1 MLLHLPGPE
10 DLFFKKF
17 DSKGQNKVSDVSQSG
32 KKARKALFQKT
43 DWEAE
48 DTGESGNTLSSLA
61 GPIRGGPATKKQASG
76 KLCSYALPE
85 GGPTSTSLSLMSQV

>member
-10 DLFFKKF
+10 DRFFKKF

-32 KKARKALFQKT
+32 KKAGKALFQKT

-48 DTGESGNTLSSLA
+48 DTAESGNTLSSLA
-61 GPIRGGPATKKQASG
+61 GPITGGLGTKKQASG
-76 KLCSYALPE
+76 KFCSCALPE
-85 GGPTSTSLSLMSQV
+85 GGATSTSLPLMGQV